1 MSKASNARMLYD
13 IQTLSDAKPGATF
26 RGSDG
31 LDHTVTDAVVV
42 GSLGGIELIGS
53 WRIPA
58 TPEENEQ
65 FVDGVP
71 VEPEDEAADWRA
83 YVGTMTV
90 NETLGGVAPSQFE
103 VRIGVNGPLPA
114 SKAIEELS
122 AMGNLVAYVDAPEP
136 GGPFPQW
143 TFAGESDLV
152 MQVDAQ
158 GGLRY
163 GWASEEKA
171 QNWSREAPN
180 LDALR
185 RLLAAG

>member
-1 MSKASNARMLYD
+1 
-13 IQTLSDAKPGATF
+13 
-26 RGSDG
+26 
-31 LDHTVTDAVVV
+31 
-42 GSLGGIELIGS
+42 
-53 WRIPA
+53 
-58 TPEENEQ
+58 
-65 FVDGVP
+65 
-71 VEPEDEAADWRA
+71 
-83 YVGTMTV
+83 
-90 NETLGGVAPSQFE
+90 
-103 VRIGVNGPLPA
+103 
-114 SKAIEELS
+114 
-122 AMGNLVAYVDAPEP
+122 MGNLVAYVDAPEP